1 MICRELLH
9 TDFLDLSAN
18 ADDVGTGVLQFHGKF
33 RRVHHT
39 ATQHAALQI
48 EYCKGGADAGVLDLE
63 SAVLNV
69 EIEAGMRAKV
79 ESIRIFGT
87 GRTRH
92 SARRTR
98 SFRGA
103 GCNHARRTLHRRRAG
118 LHNRRAGR
126 HNAERTR

>member
-9 TDFLDLSAN
+9 ADFLNFLAH
-18 ADDVGTGVLQFHGKF
+18 ADDVSAGVLQFHGKF
-33 RRVHHT
+33 RGVHHT

-48 EYCKGGADAGVLDLE
+48 QHGKGGADAGVLDLE

-92 SARRTR
+92 SA
-98 SFRGA
+98 
-103 GCNHARRTLHRRRAG
+103 
-118 LHNRRAGR
+118 
-126 HNAERTR
+126 